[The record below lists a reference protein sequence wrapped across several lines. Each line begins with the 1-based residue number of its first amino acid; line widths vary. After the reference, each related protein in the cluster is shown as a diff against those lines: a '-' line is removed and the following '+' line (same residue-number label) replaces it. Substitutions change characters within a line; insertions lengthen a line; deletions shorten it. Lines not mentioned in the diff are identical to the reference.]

1 MSTRNRVLGGLGGA
15 VAAALLAGCS
25 STPERVVE
33 LDQAREAVT
42 KLSQDPSV
50 DQYARDELRKAETAL
65 DMAEQTFAAGG
76 DLDVIRHE
84 AYLAQ
89 GYADIAAART
99 AERAARESIADA
111 ELERT
116 QVVGEVRER
125 EAELARG
132 DADQATARA
141 DQLEQELVDLKAE
154 QTERGVVLTLGDVLF
169 DTAEAQLKPGADA
182 TIRRLAE
189 FLDVYPERRLLI
201 EGHTD
206 SRGSDS
212 YNQDLSQRRADA
224 VRTALTSAG
233 VGAERLRSLGLG
245 EQYPLASNDT
255 DAGRQENR
263 RVEIIIS
270 SQGKD
275 GFPEATDTSAQQY

>member
-1 MSTRNRVLGGLGGA
+1 
-15 VAAALLAGCS
+15 
-25 STPERVVE
+25 
-33 LDQAREAVT
+33 
-42 KLSQDPSV
+42 
-50 DQYARDELRKAETAL
+50 
-65 DMAEQTFAAGG
+65 MAEQTFAAGG

-99 AERAARESIADA
+99 AERSARESIADA

-132 DADQATARA
+132 DADEATARA

-189 FLDVYPERRLLI
+189 FLDGYPERRLLI

-206 SRGSDS
+206 ARGSDS

-224 VRTALTSAG
+224 VRMALDVGRRGRRAPQGRSAS
-233 VGAERLRSLGLG
+233 ANSIRSL
-245 EQYPLASNDT
+245 PT
-255 DAGRQENR
+255 IPTPAGRRIAGWKSSFPPKERTDSR
-263 RVEIIIS
+263 RPLIPRS
-270 SQGKD
+270 RD
-275 GFPEATDTSAQQY
+275 Y

>member
-1 MSTRNRVLGGLGGA
+1 M
-15 VAAALLAGCS
+15 ALLAACS

-33 LDQAREAVT
+33 LDQARDAVN
-42 KLSQDPSV
+42 KVSQDPEV
-50 DQYARDELRKAETAL
+50 DRFARAELRKAETAL
-65 DMAEQTFAAGG
+65 AMAEQAFAEGE
-76 DLDVIRHE
+76 DLDVIVHD

-89 GYADIAAART
+89 GYADITAARIV
-99 AERAARESIADA
+99 ERSAREEIENA

-116 QVVGEVRER
+116 RVLEEVRESQAQVAR
-125 EAELARG
+125 AE
-132 DADQATARA
+132 ADQATARA
-141 DQLEQELVDLKAE
+141 DQLQQELADLQAE
-154 QTERGVVLTLGDVLF
+154 QTERGLVLTLGDVLF

-206 SRGSDS
+206 SRGSDT

-224 VRTALTSAG
+224 VRTALMAAG
-233 VGAERLRSLGLG
+233 VGEERVRALGLG
-245 EQYPLASNDT
+245 EEYPVASNDT

-270 SQGKD
+270 TEGND
-275 GFPEATDTSAQQY
+275 GFPATTTGASAQQY

>member
-1 MSTRNRVLGGLGGA
+1 MSTRNRILVGA

-33 LDQAREAVT
+33 LDQARDAVM

-65 DMAEQTFAAGG
+65 DMAEQTFTAGG
-76 DLDVIRHE
+76 DLDVIRHQ

-132 DADQATARA
+132 DADEATARA

-233 VGAERLRSLGLG
+233 VGAERLKSLGLG

-275 GFPEATDTSAQQY
+275 GFPEATNSSAQEY